1 MGRTARGNNWESV
14 RLLVNPSTVSGTTG
28 LRVAASRDMTLT
40 AASLAS
46 SGAIDVTALG
56 RMRLAA
62 AQSLATRITSST
74 KPS

>member
-28 LRVAASRDMTLT
+28 LRVAAGRDMTLT
-40 AASLAS
+40 AASLAP